1 MKGKLGRTERNL
13 TKEKEKDKL
22 LERLQA
28 VYDDNV
34 RLKQEIHVKDQEYK
48 NKIGKLNALNS
59 ELTKQLN
66 AKFPVIPDKDLSKTD
81 SAAQAAALRLKVKS
95 LNEQIHDL
103 KEKVLQ
109 YENNMVKLN
118 QTIDDRD
125 PIKFESK
132 IQQLETDNEKLQIEN
147 NRILVEM
154 SLPKQLQT
162 IFPKTDQLALRTLNF
177 VHEVET
183 NKFVKNTYSKA
194 AGGFLSFAEK
204 LFNKVCTPLENTGNK
219 IMFLISKKV
228 EFHPD
233 SKKVIEATI
242 SAWNNSSI
250 VGQHIQMQSKERKA
264 LEDRVR
270 HLEKELGHVGN
281 ANQPFALM
289 KEDKKKN
296 DTNSQAY
303 SIKELDNLKQQWEN
317 LPGFVK
323 RYIKQLEGDV
333 TTLKVKVEKRR
344 KRKVKNEEEKETE
357 IPSKNTQKGKT
368 DKPDQK
374 KKDKIDPLDP
384 RSENEKTGKTQT
396 KNFII
401 KETKTKLPQGNK

>member
-1 MKGKLGRTERNL
+1 MGRKEKTF

-34 RLKQEIHVKDQEYK
+34 RLKQEIHVKDQEHK
-48 NKIGKLNALNS
+48 NKVNKLNALNS

-66 AKFPVIPDKDLSKTD
+66 AKFPMLNEKDVSKSD
-81 SAAQAAALRLKVKS
+81 SAAQAAALRLKVKG
-95 LNEQIHDL
+95 LNEQITDF
-103 KEKVLQ
+103 KQKMTN
-109 YENNMVKLN
+109 YEDDIVKLH
-118 QTIDDRD
+118 QRIEDRD
-125 PIKFESK
+125 PAKFKSK
-132 IQQLETDNEKLQIEN
+132 IQDLENDNEKLQIEN
-147 NRILVEM
+147 ERILVEM
-154 SLPKQLQT
+154 TLPKQLQT
-162 IFPKTDQLALRTLNF
+162 LFPKTDQLAIKTLNF
-177 VHEVET
+177 VHEVEH
-183 NKFVKNTYSKA
+183 NKFVKNTYSKL
-194 AGGFLSFAEK
+194 AGGFLGFAEK
-204 LFNKVCTPLENTGNK
+204 LFNKVSTPLENTGNK
-219 IMFLISKKV
+219 IMFMISKKI

-250 VGQHIQMQSKERKA
+250 VGQQLQMQSQERKA

-289 KEDKKKN
+289 KDDKKN
-296 DTNSQAY
+296 QTNSQAY

-333 TTLKVKVEKRR
+333 TTLKVKIEKRR
-344 KRKVKNEEEKETE
+344 RKKQVKNEEQKEDT
-357 IPSKNTQKGKT
+357 SLKKGKLD
-368 DKPDQK
+368 DKQK
-374 KKDKIDPLDP
+374 QNKTVDS
-384 RSENEKTGKTQT
+384 RST

-401 KETKTKLPQGNK
+401 KETKTKVPLQPNNK